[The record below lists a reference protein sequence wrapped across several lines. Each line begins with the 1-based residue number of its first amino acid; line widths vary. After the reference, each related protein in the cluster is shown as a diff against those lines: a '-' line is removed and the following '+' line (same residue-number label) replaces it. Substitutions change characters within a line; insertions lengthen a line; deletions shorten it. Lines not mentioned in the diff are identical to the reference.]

1 MSGAQDTDLSLSE
14 LRALITKAA
23 RGAGMD
29 WGMAEEAGWAAEW
42 LARRGLPA
50 AEWAADWLAGWNGGA
65 DCPVALG
72 TALADAVRA
81 GGQGALGRPL
91 PGGIAGSGYLLP
103 FLHLCLSPGQALS
116 LHAPAGLAARI
127 GASGAVALGPAW
139 SSPSGEWALAWGG
152 EAVPAGAPFG
162 RAQVPAAVLG
172 RLEALALKT
181 TVPPTAASRGDAGSA
196 VADND

>member
-1 MSGAQDTDLSLSE
+1 MSGPQDADLSLSE

-23 RGAGMD
+23 RGAGME
-29 WGMAEEAGWAAEW
+29 WGLAEEAGWAAEW

-50 AEWAADWLAGWNGGA
+50 GTWAADLLAGWNGGA
-65 DCPVALG
+65 ACPVAQG

-81 GGQGALGRPL
+81 GGQGALGRGL
-91 PGGIAGSGYLLP
+91 PVGISSPGYLLP
-103 FLHLCLSPGQALS
+103 FLHLCLSPGQSLS
-116 LHAPAGLAARI
+116 LHAPAGLVARI
-127 GASGAVALGPAW
+127 GASGGVALGPAW

-152 EAVPAGAPFG
+152 EAVPAGAPCG
-162 RAQVPAAVLG
+162 RAQVAAPVLD